1 MKLQAVTIWQVG
13 SAEGWTWLVRGLIWL
28 VEELIWLV
36 EGGGGGEKWDGLSG
50 KALVGFGLKS
60 GGDSQHH
67 PSLTNVIPM
76 IQ

>member
-13 SAEGWTWLVRGLIWL
+13 SAEGWIWLGRGLT
-28 VEELIWLV
+28 WLV
-36 EGGGGGEKWDGLSG
+36 EGGGGGEKSDGLSG

-60 GGDSQHH
+60 GGDGQHH

-76 IQ
+76 MQ